1 MKWAIDRIICLI
13 ALIVAAALWYMGD
26 LPPAA
31 GAPIALLALAGMV
44 R

>member
-13 ALIVAAALWYMGD
+13 ALLTTTALWYSHD
-26 LPPAA
+26 LSAA
-31 GAPIALLALAGMV
+31 TAALIALLALAGMV